1 MAYVSITHWT
11 VNEWS
16 DAFEAAGKDKFIPMI
31 MSVGASAVHM
41 IKTGDLSLSVV
52 THYDSEATAMTAQE
66 KIAEIRAT
74 AASEFT
80 MTMDSSHAGNVI
92 ASS

>member
-16 DAFEAAGKDKFIPMI
+16 DDFEAAGQTKFIPMI
-31 MSVGASAVHM
+31 LSVGANAVHM
-41 IKTGDLSLSVV
+41 VRTGDLSLSVV
-52 THYDSEATAMTAQE
+52 TLYDSEATAMTAQE

-80 MTMDSSHAGNVI
+80 MTMDSSHTGNVV